1 MVIKSCVD
9 VHLKNFCCE
18 LVNIYVMSTVK
29 FNRPYYTYIFLSSVL
44 FVIFIYHL
52 LLLWRQVRLNDFISF
67 PRLLL

>member
-52 LLLWRQVRLNDFISF
+52 MLLW
-67 PRLLL
+67 